1 MAGLACNSRK
11 GEPIATGCCNPD
23 PLIQFTAL
31 TRKLAL
37 FNLREA
43 EQHAL
48 HCVSPSASSEKWAYR
63 MIMRQDDAG
72 NVASG
77 ELLV

>member
-1 MAGLACNSRK
+1 MSGILKPIPHNTQVGVMAGLACNSRK

-48 HCVSPSASSEKWAYR
+48 HCVSPSASSEK
-63 MIMRQDDAG
+63 
-72 NVASG
+72 
-77 ELLV
+77 